1 MERTVRKVRAD
12 ARQVTDERD
21 KARSDIA
28 ALSEKLVIMAAQLSE
43 AKAEA
48 KGAAKTAAALHT
60 AEKEVLHCSAIYF
73 CNVYV

>member
-21 KARSDIA
+21 KARNDIS
-28 ALSEKLVIMAAQLSE
+28 ALSEKLTIMAAQLAE

-48 KGAAKTAAALHT
+48 KGAAKTAAALQA
-60 AEKEVLHCSAIYF
+60 AEKEVLHYYAC
-73 CNVYV
+73 C

>member
-21 KARSDIA
+21 KARSDIT
-28 ALSEKLVIMAAQLSE
+28 ALSEKLVIMAAQLAE

-48 KGAAKTAAALHT
+48 KGAAKAAAALHT
-60 AEKEVLHCSAIYF
+60 AEKEVLHHCY
-73 CNVYV
+73 YY